1 MFFHQRFVPGL
12 AIASYLLGDEKT
24 GEAVVV
30 DPTRDVQPY
39 IDIAREENLHIKYIL
54 ETHIHADFVCGS
66 LELQN
71 SLSGHA
77 TICVSGH
84 GGADWKQPFADRELS
99 EGDRLEVGSL
109 NLEVIHVPG
118 HTPEHIAF
126 VVKDASRNSDKP
138 WFMFTGDFLFVGDV
152 GRPDLL
158 GEDEKQK
165 LANQL
170 YDSVFD
176 KIAKL
181 PDYVEIFPAHGAGS
195 LCGKAIGSR
204 NSSTLGYERR
214 VSEAFK
220 ETTREKWIETLLED
234 MPLSPSY
241 FQRMKKIN
249 RDGPALLGSK
259 RHSVSRMPT
268 KEFHRRV
275 FENSLILD
283 VRSKEAFAAAHIPE
297 SINIPLGSNLP
308 TWAGWVLPYDRP
320 IVLVLEKASDL
331 GEVWNHLIRV
341 GFDRIEGF
349 LEDGIEGWEQ
359 AGYPLNKV
367 ETETVSE
374 LRNHL
379 NDSRN
384 GRTVVLDVRTE
395 QEWDAGHIEGAVHI
409 HGGEIKERFT
419 EIPKDR
425 PISVVCGSGYRAS
438 IASSFLLRN
447 GFDQVSNVMGG
458 MTAWKAS
465 DYETVS

>member
-1 MFFHQRFVPGL
+1 
-12 AIASYLLGDEKT
+12 
-24 GEAVVV
+24 
-30 DPTRDVQPY
+30 
-39 IDIAREENLHIKYIL
+39 
-54 ETHIHADFVCGS
+54 
-66 LELQN
+66 
-71 SLSGHA
+71 
-77 TICVSGH
+77 
-84 GGADWKQPFADRELS
+84 
-99 EGDRLEVGSL
+99 
-109 NLEVIHVPG
+109 
-118 HTPEHIAF
+118 
-126 VVKDASRNSDKP
+126 
-138 WFMFTGDFLFVGDV
+138 
-152 GRPDLL
+152 
-158 GEDEKQK
+158 
-165 LANQL
+165 
-170 YDSVFD
+170 
-176 KIAKL
+176 
-181 PDYVEIFPAHGAGS
+181 
-195 LCGKAIGSR
+195 CGKAIGSR

-447 GFDQVSNVMGG
+447 GFDHVSNVMGG